1 MTEKL
6 ADILI
11 NLLEERIDNYY
22 QDIKDVL
29 AKTMTEKPIDS
40 GVCKWKR
47 TVFNADGFDQL
58 AYLVPCINDDAYYAL
73 ERDTLW
79 KFCPFCGKRIK
90 DVKP

>member
-1 MTEKL
+1 MTEKI

-40 GVCKWKR
+40 GVCKWMEYYD
-47 TVFNADGFDQL
+47 AAFDNM
-58 AYLVPCINDDAYYAL
+58 AYFVTCINNTEHRRAIATPWIY
-73 ERDTLW
+73 
-79 KFCPFCGKRIK
+79 CPFCGKKIEEA
-90 DVKP
+90 KP